1 MTTRLQ
7 AIRSIL
13 QPELIEER
21 NIELVEEFPDGRRQV
36 VRLNKSGPALRL
48 KLDRPPRAGISANDW
63 LFPLF
68 DPTRRSLTCMC
79 DYIVFCNSPK
89 RDDSRLF
96 AFLCELKS
104 SNPGGAIK
112 QIRNGRLMSD
122 FIIAMARHHE
132 QVTHNWDVA
141 YRGLVFSTIA
151 KPFEVTTRSGAPPY
165 QPDTVM
171 KDLKRADFACK
182 GSLQL
187 ELLCA

>member
-1 MTTRLQ
+1 MTTIFQ
-7 AIRSIL
+7 AVRSIL
-13 QPELIEER
+13 RTQLIEER
-21 NIELVEEFPDGRRQV
+21 NIELSEEFPDGRQQV
-36 VRLNKSGPALRL
+36 VKLNKRGPALRL
-48 KLDRPPRAGISANDW
+48 KLDKSPRAGITANDW

-68 DPTRRSLTCMC
+68 IPTRPALTCMC

-96 AFLCELKS
+96 VFLCELKS
-104 SNPGGAIK
+104 RNIEGAIK

-132 QVTHNWDVA
+132 QVTHDWDVA

-171 KDLKRADFACK
+171 KDLKRADLACR

-187 ELLCA
+187 ESLCA